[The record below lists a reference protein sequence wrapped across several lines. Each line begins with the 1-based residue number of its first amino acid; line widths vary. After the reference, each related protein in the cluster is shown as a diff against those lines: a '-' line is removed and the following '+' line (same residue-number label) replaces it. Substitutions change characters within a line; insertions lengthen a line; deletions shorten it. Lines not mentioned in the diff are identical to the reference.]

1 VAATFITTVN
11 KVIGTIRIA
20 LCSSYNVPLFQNLQ
34 KCINRNIV
42 YFSIVISLI
51 KLEIEV
57 SYFLILPFP
66 PTIKLTATIE
76 LKY

>member
-1 VAATFITTVN
+1 MALSIPYGAVYLFGLNHGDCYICSAT
-11 KVIGTIRIA
+11 
-20 LCSSYNVPLFQNLQ
+20 
-34 KCINRNIV
+34 CINRNIV